1 MPKNKLKKF
10 SEINTFPNVIQHP
23 VKSDG
28 VSHFPFK
35 GNWSRIFFRNSNP
48 VILEIGCGKGEYTL
62 ALGRAYPEKNFIGID
77 IKGDRLWKGA
87 KDALEQDLQNI
98 AFLRTQAEHI
108 NCFFSK
114 HEVSGI
120 YLTFPDP
127 HEKKIRAKK
136 RLTSPVFLK
145 RYQEVLIPGSPIH
158 LKTDNTQLF
167 DYTLNVIRDDGH
179 HLLVCS
185 NNLYKDNSLEEPLVK
200 DVQTYYERIFLEQN
214 KKIHYLKFTLN
225 EPIA

>member
-10 SEINTFPNVIQHP
+10 SEINSFPNVIQHS
-23 VKSDG
+23 VRNDG
-28 VSHFPFK
+28 MFHFPIK
-35 GNWSRIFFRNSNP
+35 GKWSRNFFRNSNP
-48 VILEIGCGKGEYTL
+48 VIIEIGCGKGEYTL
-62 ALGRAYPEKNFIGID
+62 ALGGAYPKKNFIGID
-77 IKGDRLWKGA
+77 IKGDRIWKGA
-87 KDALEQDLQNI
+87 KDALEQNLQNI

-108 NCFFSK
+108 NCFFNN

-127 HEKKIRAKK
+127 QEKKIRAKK

-145 RYQEVLIPGSPIH
+145 RYKELLVPGSPIH

-167 DYTLNVIRDDGH
+167 DYTLEVIHEESH

-185 NNLYKDNSLEEPLVK
+185 YNIYNDNTLEEPLIK
-200 DVQTYYERIFLEQN
+200 DVQTYYENIFLKQN

-225 EPIA
+225 ETIA